1 METFSYFQPTEIL
14 FGHGRVREAG
24 ATVARYGRRCLLVS
38 GPRASALAPVYA
50 AVSESLRAAGVAV
63 SHFDGVLPNPTVD
76 SLDRGSAMARAEKA
90 DVVLGVGG
98 GSSMDSAK
106 AIAVGATHPGSVW
119 DYLFFRE
126 TKPSERTLPVVA
138 VSTTSGTGSQV
149 TQVAVMTET
158 GSRAKSA
165 IYNAVVY
172 PRACIVDPA
181 LMVTVPSHV
190 TASTGFDAF
199 CHAFEAFLHPGC
211 SPYIEL
217 LALEAMRRVASR
229 LETAVRHGTDLDAR
243 ASLAW
248 ADTLAGLCIANAGVT
263 LPHGIGMTI
272 SGACPRVMHGES
284 LAVTYPE
291 FLRFTWESAVA
302 KFAAMGRILDPALAA
317 ASDRAAAEGSCAA
330 MDGFLERI
338 GMWLG
343 LEGLGVSRGDVTF
356 IADHSRDLPD
366 YKNNPRIA
374 NRDEI
379 LAMLEKSW
387 RR

>member
-1 METFSYFQPTEIL
+1 MESFSYFQPTEIL
-14 FGHGRVREAG
+14 FGKGRVQETG
-24 ATVARYGRRCLLVS
+24 AAVARFGRRCLLVS
-38 GPRASALAPVYA
+38 GPRTSALAPVYA
-50 AVSESLRAAGVAV
+50 AVSASLRAAGVAV
-63 SHFDGVLPNPTVD
+63 AHYDGVPPNPTVD
-76 SLDRGSAMARAEKA
+76 SLDRGAAMARAEKV

-119 DYLFFRE
+119 DYLFFRVA
-126 TKPSERTLPVVA
+126 KPTGRTLPIVA

-149 TQVAVMTET
+149 TQVAVMTDT
-158 GSRAKSA
+158 GSRSKSA
-165 IYNAVVY
+165 IYNAVVF
-172 PRACIVDPA
+172 PRACIVDPE
-181 LMVTVPSHV
+181 LMVSVPAHV

-211 SPYIEL
+211 SPYVDIL
-217 LALEAMRRVASR
+217 SREAMRRVAAH
-229 LETAVRHGTDLDAR
+229 LETAVGNGSDVDAR
-243 ASLAW
+243 AGLAW
-248 ADTLAGLCIANAGVT
+248 ADTLAGLCISSAGVT

-291 FLRFTWESAVA
+291 FVRFTWQNAVD
-302 KFAAMGRILDPALAA
+302 KFAVMVRILDPALAT
-317 ASDRAAAEGSCAA
+317 ASDAAAAEGSCAA
-330 MDGFLERI
+330 MDRFLKRI

-343 LEGLGVSRGDVTF
+343 LEGLGVARQDVTF

-366 YKNNPRIA
+366 YKNNPRVA
-374 NRDEI
+374 SRDEI